1 MFSLRTK
8 LNLGFGSLLLIVA
21 VIGVIIFAQ
30 LNRLGDAIDVI
41 LRENYR
47 SVVACQNMKEALE
60 RIDSGLLM
68 SMSGNPALGDSLI
81 DRNLLSFQEALEV
94 EKHNITLSGEMGLV
108 NTLINRSD
116 QYFAVLK
123 TVRHPGITPTERR
136 DLYFSQVFPLFLQS
150 KNSAQ
155 RILELNQSNM
165 SQANNLARH
174 EAATARDRMVF
185 ALLACILIALG
196 FSLLTQYWVL
206 RPIRRLNESIRE
218 VETGNLE
225 LVLHTGSK
233 DEIGDLAVAFNRMTL
248 ALRERRRSDNLT
260 LVRTRRAT
268 EEVIHALPSAIAIT
282 DIQGQVEIVT
292 SSARKLFGLHPGEF
306 VRDLDLPWLQELYHK
321 ATSSGF
327 NAEWPEEKGFIQAF
341 ADFREYFFQPVVIP
355 IPVPSES
362 GVISGSV
369 ILFRDMTQVHEQQEL
384 KRSVVS
390 TVSHQLRT
398 PLTSLR
404 MSIHLLQDNRLG
416 TLTEKQVELVL
427 AARDDTERLTTIID
441 DLLDI
446 HKLNENRN
454 LMEMKPV
461 DPAILVH
468 DAASPFFLEARD
480 KGIDLRLEVADRLPR
495 VMVDSTRFSHVFANL
510 LSNALNYTQPG
521 GTIVVSAYSDQ
532 GRVRFAVKDTG
543 QGIAPEHQK
552 HLFEQFYRV
561 PGKSS
566 PTGVGLGLAITRE
579 IVQAHHGEISVE
591 SEPGRGSTFFVDLH
605 PTDLAPLPIVLTG
618 GSL

>member
-8 LNLGFGSLLLIVA
+8 LSLGFGSLLVIVA
-21 VIGVIIFAQ
+21 VIGVMIFAQ
-30 LNRLGDAIDVI
+30 LNQLGDAIDVI

-68 SMSGNPALGDSLI
+68 AMSGNPALGDSLI
-81 DRNLLSFQEALEV
+81 DHNLVVFQEALTV
-94 EKHNITLSGEMGLV
+94 EKHNVTLPGELGLV
-108 NTLINRSD
+108 STLVNRSD

-123 TVRHPGITPTERR
+123 AVRHPGITPEERR
-136 DLYFSQVFPLFLQS
+136 DLYFAQVFPLFLES
-150 KNSAQ
+150 KNTAQ
-155 RILELNQSNM
+155 KILDLNQSNM
-165 SQANNLARH
+165 TQANNLARH

-185 ALLACILIALG
+185 ALLGCIVIALG
-196 FSLLTQYWVL
+196 FSLSTQYWVL

-233 DEIGDLAVAFNRMTL
+233 DEIGQLAVAFNGMTL

-268 EEVIHALPSAIAIT
+268 EEVIHALPSAIAVT
-282 DIQGQVEIVT
+282 DIQGYVEIAT
-292 SSARKLFGLHPGEF
+292 DSARKLFGLKPGEY
-306 VRDLDLPWLQELYHK
+306 VRELELPWLQELYHK
-321 ATSSGF
+321 ATSTGF
-327 NAEWPEEKGFIQAF
+327 TVEWPDEKGYIQAF
-341 ADFREYFFQPVVIP
+341 ADFREFFFQPVVIP
-355 IPVPSES
+355 LPVPGES
-362 GVISGSV
+362 GVISGTV

-390 TVSHQLRT
+390 TVSHQLKT

-404 MSIHLLQDNRLG
+404 MSLHLLQDNRLG
-416 TLTEKQVELVL
+416 TLSEKQVELVL
-427 AARDDTERLTTIID
+427 AAREETERLTTIIN

-446 HKLNENRN
+446 HRLNENRT
-454 LMEMKPV
+454 LLDLKPI
-461 DPAILVH
+461 DPAILLQEAV
-468 DAASPFFLEARD
+468 SPFILEARD
-480 KGIDLRLEVADRLPR
+480 KGIDLRLEIAERLPR
-495 VMVDSTRFSHVFANL
+495 VMVDSSRFSHVFANL
-510 LSNALNYTQPG
+510 ISNALNYTQPG
-521 GTIVVSAYSDQ
+521 GIIVVSARTEQ

-561 PGKSS
+561 PGSS
-566 PTGVGLGLAITRE
+566 TPNGVGLGLAITRE

-591 SEPGRGSTFFVDLH
+591 SEPGHGSTFYVDLK
-605 PTDLAPLPIVLTG
+605 PTDSSPLPIVLTG
-618 GSL
+618 GFK